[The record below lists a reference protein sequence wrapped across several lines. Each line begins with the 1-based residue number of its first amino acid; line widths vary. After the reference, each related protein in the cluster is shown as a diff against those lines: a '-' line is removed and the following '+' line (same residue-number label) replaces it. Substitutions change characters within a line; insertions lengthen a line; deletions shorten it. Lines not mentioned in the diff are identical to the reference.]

1 MPNWAFGN
9 VKVTGTREGVKS
21 FVERFISSDDQS
33 TVPGKRFFA
42 RSFSEQKREQSVKD
56 AMEEFEGKADNE
68 TAEHS
73 FLIMF
78 AWSVWSCMIDGYPQ
92 RNDAECITLS
102 EACMEDHVAVEIRST
117 ETGMCFEEHVTC
129 DEDGATVVLACVEYD
144 PDKDLL
150 QTVVYG
156 DCASDEPTA
165 IAEHYNTDFE
175 D

>member
-1 MPNWAFGN
+1 MPNWAFGT

-92 RNDAECITLS
+92 RNDA
-102 EACMEDHVAVEIRST
+102 
-117 ETGMCFEEHVTC
+117 
-129 DEDGATVVLACVEYD
+129 
-144 PDKDLL
+144 
-150 QTVVYG
+150 
-156 DCASDEPTA
+156 
-165 IAEHYNTDFE
+165 
-175 D
+175 

>member
-1 MPNWAFGN
+1 MSDPACGAGALLLAFANECKRNHINYQTSVFFVAQDIDFLAGCMPNWAFGT

-78 AWSVWSCMIDGYPQ
+78 AWSVWSCMIDGYP
-92 RNDAECITLS
+92 S
-102 EACMEDHVAVEIRST
+102 EMMPS
-117 ETGMCFEEHVTC
+117 
-129 DEDGATVVLACVEYD
+129 
-144 PDKDLL
+144 
-150 QTVVYG
+150 
-156 DCASDEPTA
+156 ASR
-165 IAEHYNTDFE
+165 
-175 D
+175 

>member
-1 MPNWAFGN
+1 MPNWAFGT

-78 AWSVWSCMIDGYPQ
+78 AWSVWSCMMVTP
-92 RNDAECITLS
+92 S
-102 EACMEDHVAVEIRST
+102 EMMPS
-117 ETGMCFEEHVTC
+117 
-129 DEDGATVVLACVEYD
+129 
-144 PDKDLL
+144 
-150 QTVVYG
+150 
-156 DCASDEPTA
+156 ASR
-165 IAEHYNTDFE
+165 
-175 D
+175 